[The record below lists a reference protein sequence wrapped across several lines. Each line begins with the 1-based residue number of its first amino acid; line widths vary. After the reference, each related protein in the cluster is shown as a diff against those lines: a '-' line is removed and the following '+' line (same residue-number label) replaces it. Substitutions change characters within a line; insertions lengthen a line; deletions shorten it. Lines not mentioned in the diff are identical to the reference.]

1 MGRLFPPPPT
11 FSGWWLS
18 HLGKK
23 QLFQTCDYKPWVNIF
38 VQFPI
43 PHGDLS
49 DLNYHPVL
57 PEWCIQTIRLSACF
71 HIIYSVERKIRTNPF
86 KRSQI
91 KRWICCKFTNKKHFV
106 LLYLDFF
113 FLFDLLIFGLFFL
126 SNFVFLWSIFLLFHF
141 HFYFLGF
148 GGFFFWKKVTDKE
161 RVHTANWIGRWGGPG
176 RSGKREKHD
185 QNTLYTNN

>member
-18 HLGKK
+18 QVVKK
-23 QLFQTCDYKPWVNIF
+23 QLFQTCGYKPWVNIF
-38 VQFPI
+38 AQFPI
-43 PHGDLS
+43 PHSDPS

-91 KRWICCKFTNKKHFV
+91 MRWICSKFTNKKHFV

-113 FLFDLLIFGLFFL
+113 FLFDLLIFGLFF
-126 SNFVFLWSIFLLFHF
+126 SFQFCIFMEYFSTVLFSF
-141 HFYFLGF
+141 FFLGVW
-148 GGFFFWKKVTDKE
+148 GFLFWKKVTDKE
-161 RVHTANWIGRWGGPG
+161 RMHTAGWTGRWGGPW